1 MIKWPFLPKD
11 AGLDI
16 VKTEGAYLYT
26 SQGHKILDAAS
37 GAIVNNIGYGLS
49 HIHI

>member
-11 AGLDI
+11 AGLNI

-26 SQGHKILDAAS
+26 PEGKKQL
-37 GAIVNNIGYGLS
+37 
-49 HIHI
+49 

>member
-26 SQGHKILDAAS
+26 RQGHKILEVDMQKFL
-37 GAIVNNIGYGLS
+37 NYC
-49 HIHI
+49 

>member
-11 AGLDI
+11 AGLEV

-26 SQGHKILDAAS
+26 RK
-37 GAIVNNIGYGLS
+37 VTKF
-49 HIHI
+49 